1 MMQEHIQLIITIVIA
16 FIIALVLGPL
26 LIPLLKK
33 LKAGQS
39 IRNEGPRSHMAKE
52 GTPTMG
58 GIMFIA
64 AVIVTCLTSGEAN
77 SDILILIASFTAFGV
92 IGFIDDFIKV
102 VLKRN
107 LGLRAYQKL
116 FLQTVI
122 AVILA
127 VYQLKISAYGTGI
140 YVPFA
145 DFYLDIGIFY
155 IPFIAFFVIAVVN
168 SVNLTDGLDG
178 LAGGVTLIIALFFG
192 IVAINLGYRSIA
204 VFCGALT
211 GSLLGFLRFNAHPAK
226 VFMGDT
232 GSLALGGAIAAIAI
246 LMNLTL
252 IIPVVG
258 AIYLIETL
266 SVILQVISY
275 KLRKKRLFRMA
286 PIHHHFELC
295 GWKETR
301 VVGVFWG
308 MTLLLCIFGIAI
320 IM

>member
-1 MMQEHIQLIITIVIA
+1 MQEHIQLIFTIIIA
-16 FIIALVLGPL
+16 FIITLVLGPL
-26 LIPLLKK
+26 LIPILKK

-39 IRNEGPRSHMAKE
+39 IRDEGPKSHMVKA

-58 GIMFIA
+58 GIMFIV
-64 AVIVTCLTSGEAN
+64 AVIVTCLTSGKVN
-77 SDILILIASFTAFGV
+77 PDILILIASFTAFGV

-116 FLQTVI
+116 ILQMII
-122 AVILA
+122 AVVLA
-127 VYQLKISAYGTGI
+127 VYQLKISAYGTRI
-140 YVPFA
+140 YIPFV
-145 DFYLDIGIFY
+145 DFYWDIGVFY
-155 IPFIAFFVIAVVN
+155 IPFIAFFVISVVN

-178 LAGGVTLIIALFFG
+178 LAGGITLIIALFFS
-192 IVAINLGYRSIA
+192 IVAINLGYQSIA

-211 GSLLGFLRFNAHPAK
+211 GALLGFLRFNAHPAK

-232 GSLALGGAIAAIAI
+232 GSLALGGAIASVAI
-246 LMNLTL
+246 LMNMTL

-258 AIYLIETL
+258 GIYLAEAI
-266 SVILQVISY
+266 SVMLQVVSF
-275 KLRKKRLFRMA
+275 KLRKKRLFKMA

-295 GWKETR
+295 GWKETK

-308 MTLLLCIFGIAI
+308 LTLLLCILGIVI
-320 IM
+320 LI